1 MRSNRWLQASDVY
14 GAQLDKV
21 ADYRLPQT
29 NDVCRAQLDKA
40 ADYRLPTK

>member
-1 MRSNRWLQASDVY
+1 MPSNRWLQASDVC
-14 GAQLDKV
+14 GAQLDKA

-29 NDVCRAQLDKA
+29 NDVCQAQLDEA